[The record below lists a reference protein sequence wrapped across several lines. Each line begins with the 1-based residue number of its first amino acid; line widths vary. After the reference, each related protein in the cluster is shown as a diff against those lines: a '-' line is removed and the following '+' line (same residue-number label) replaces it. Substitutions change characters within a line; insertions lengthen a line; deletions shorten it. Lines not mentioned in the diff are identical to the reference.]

1 MDVVLFEI
9 LLLPLDGLLVVR
21 QALDTRVRVDR
32 TQVLLVH
39 GLTLLHL
46 RAEYLGML
54 LDLPHESLVHLVVF
68 LV

>member
-9 LLLPLDGLLVVR
+9 VLLPLDGLPVVR
-21 QALDTRVRVDR
+21 LAQDTGVRIDR

-39 GLTLLHL
+39 GLSVLDL
-46 RAEYLGML
+46 RTEYLGML
-54 LDLPHESLVHLVVF
+54 LDLPHESLIHLVVF